1 MSRSDRALKR
11 ELKIQEWEQ
20 RIQSLYQEY
29 PRLEEIDRL
38 YKQMALEQALIGVSK
53 NKMEMTAEE
62 LEQAMNFLQEEKKGI
77 LKTEKISDK
86 VFDIWW
92 ECAKCK
98 DTGYCSPGQKCVCVL
113 KEEEGKRW
121 KLSGLGPEQ
130 KGQTFDNFSLE
141 YHEEPRRISS
151 ILESCRSFA
160 EDISCGRRVA
170 NLVLTGPVGTGKTHL
185 SSAIANYLLQVG
197 KSVSYLKIGRLL
209 DLLRE
214 AKFQTKGETEDY
226 LQYLSKVELL
236 IIDDLGTEVLTEFA
250 GEQILNV
257 LDERINHQLPWVL
270 NTNFSPTELD
280 AHYELRLVDR
290 ITGTS
295 KFLVFSG
302 DSIRQRKFL
311 ELNTI
316 DE

>member
-1 MSRSDRALKR
+1 MPGIDRALKR

-20 RIQSLYQEY
+20 RIQLLYQNY
-29 PRLEEIDRL
+29 PRLAEIDSL
-38 YKQMALEQALIGVSK
+38 YKQMALEQALIGIGK
-53 NKMEMTAEE
+53 NKMDMSAEE
-62 LEQAMNFLQEEKKGI
+62 LEQAMISLQEEKKRILDSEGI
-77 LKTEKISDK
+77 NEKIY
-86 VFDIWW
+86 DIWW
-92 ECAKCK
+92 DCSECK
-98 DTGYCSPGQKCVCVL
+98 DTGYIKPGQKCSCVL
-113 KEEEGKRW
+113 KEEEEKRW
-121 KLSGLGPEQ
+121 KMSGLGPEQ
-130 KGQTFDNFSLE
+130 QQQTFDNFCLE
-141 YHEEPRRISS
+141 YYAEPQRFAT
-151 ILESCRSFA
+151 ILNSCRSFA
-160 EDISCGRRVA
+160 DDIAKGKKVA

-185 SSAIANYLLQVG
+185 SSAIANYLLQAG
-197 KSVSYLKIGRLL
+197 KSVAYLKIGRLL

-214 AKFQTKGETEDY
+214 AKFQANGDNDDY

-257 LDERINHQLPWVL
+257 LDERINYQLPWVI

-302 DSIRQRKFL
+302 ESIRQRRFL
-311 ELNTI
+311 ELNVK
-316 DE
+316 E